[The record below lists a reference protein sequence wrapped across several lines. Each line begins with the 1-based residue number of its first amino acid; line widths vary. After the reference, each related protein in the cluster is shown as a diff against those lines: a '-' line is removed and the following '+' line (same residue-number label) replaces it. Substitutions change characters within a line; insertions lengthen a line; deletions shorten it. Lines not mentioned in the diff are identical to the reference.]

1 MSFSNFRLDSNA
13 HLPYVA
19 GKFQLTKNLEISG
32 EASYSKTDKTDG
44 NAFMLQAIASFE
56 KISGNVMYMRSSP
69 EYAGYFNNTSTFNGN
84 LQYKLSKRINI
95 FATYVQDARNF
106 QRDTLFLAAPYR
118 KFLQYGIQY
127 RYMKSGSVML
137 YNGFQRYEDRLM
149 PKEFDY
155 KEQFFKV
162 SIDQQIGIF
171 QLNLEGQFGKT
182 DNYLTGFSGN
192 SSFYTANIGFEKFK
206 TSFNI
211 YGSYAITSR
220 YQLQNQKQVYYG
232 ARILSRFSDKTNFSL
247 FYQNNYMPEDYYT
260 DRNLFEILFHQ
271 QIFRGHE
278 IDLSGRYTLQRGEL
292 GNKDFIFSL
301 RYTLRMNLP
310 TQKISEYTTLSGNIK
325 NLGVKKVDGIRL
337 MLGNHLSI
345 TDRSGNFI
353 FKNVIPGDYVLEID
367 RSTTEIND
375 IPDVNVPASL
385 ILTEKENIFN
395 FGLTSAANIEGKIQ
409 YSENQVSFA
418 QLAIKKDKKKKESI
432 IIEASSGDQIYRK
445 MAVIGENF
453 DFTYLRPGEWKVKI
467 YRNGLDK
474 RYKIPI
480 DEFRFNLKPSEIKKL
495 TINVIKQ
502 QTEVKYQQET
512 IKVSYNETKKRK

>member
-1 MSFSNFRLDSNA
+1 
-13 HLPYVA
+13 
-19 GKFQLTKNLEISG
+19 
-32 EASYSKTDKTDG
+32 
-44 NAFMLQAIASFE
+44 
-56 KISGNVMYMRSSP
+56 
-69 EYAGYFNNTSTFNGN
+69 
-84 LQYKLSKRINI
+84 
-95 FATYVQDARNF
+95 
-106 QRDTLFLAAPYR
+106 
-118 KFLQYGIQY
+118 
-127 RYMKSGSVML
+127 
-137 YNGFQRYEDRLM
+137 
-149 PKEFDY
+149 
-155 KEQFFKV
+155 
-162 SIDQQIGIF
+162 
-171 QLNLEGQFGKT
+171 
-182 DNYLTGFSGN
+182 
-192 SSFYTANIGFEKFK
+192 
-206 TSFNI
+206 
-211 YGSYAITSR
+211 
-220 YQLQNQKQVYYG
+220 
-232 ARILSRFSDKTNFSL
+232 
-247 FYQNNYMPEDYYT
+247 MPEDYYT

-301 RYTLRMNLP
+301 RYTLRMNVP
-310 TQKISEYTTLSGNIK
+310 TQKIAEYTTLSGNIK

-353 FKNVIPGDYVLEID
+353 FKNVIPGDYVLEMD
-367 RSTTEIND
+367 RSTTEIGD

-385 ILTEKENIFN
+385 VLTEKENIFN
-395 FGLTSAANIEGKIQ
+395 FGLTSAANIEGNIE
-409 YSENQVSFA
+409 YSENQASFA
-418 QLAIKKDKKKKESI
+418 QLAIKKDKKKKENL
-432 IIEASSGDQIYRK
+432 IIEASNGDQTYRK

-495 TINVIKQ
+495 TIHVIKQ